1 MLQILLLLSTIVLG
15 ADSFAISGRVID
27 AHTSIGISDV
37 NLYIP
42 KQKEGTATNT
52 EGYFSLNIESDKKSM
67 LLVSHVGYS
76 SKKIPINKK
85 TEELIIILDEI
96 FFKAEN
102 VVVTGTRT
110 NKLYKDVP
118 IITEVITKKI

>member
-1 MLQILLLLSTIVLG
+1 
-15 ADSFAISGRVID
+15 
-27 AHTSIGISDV
+27 
-37 NLYIP
+37 
-42 KQKEGTATNT
+42 
-52 EGYFSLNIESDKKSM
+52 M

-76 SKKIPINKK
+76 LKKIPINKN

-118 IITEVITKKI
+118 IVTEVITKIDIEDSGAINVKELLLTRSGVNISPSVYGGSELNIIGMDSRNI